1 MVKLSMM
8 KAQGIHDTTQ
18 LSPLAVLT
26 AGGLAGVANWTVAI
40 PPDVL
45 KSRFQSAPDGTY
57 KGIMD
62 VYRKLMEKEGPGALF
77 AGLRPA
83 MIRAFPANAAC
94 FMGMEVARKM
104 LSFMD

>member
-1 MVKLSMM
+1 MLEM
-8 KAQGIHDTTQ
+8 QGIDGTNQ

-26 AGGLAGVANWTVAI
+26 AGGLAGVFAWPVII
-40 PPDVL
+40 PLDVL
-45 KSRFQSAPDGTY
+45 KSRFQSNDSY
-57 KGIMD
+57 QNMRD
-62 VYRKLMEKEGPGALF
+62 VYQKVIAEGGAGALY

-94 FMGMEVARKM
+94 FFGMEVARKM